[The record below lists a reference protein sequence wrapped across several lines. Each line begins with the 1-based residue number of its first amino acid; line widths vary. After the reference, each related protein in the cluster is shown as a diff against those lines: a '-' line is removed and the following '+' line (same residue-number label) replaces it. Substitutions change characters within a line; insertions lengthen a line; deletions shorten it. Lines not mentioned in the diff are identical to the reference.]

1 MTAPAETANESP
13 NRAWII
19 GVAGILII
27 LLGAGAAALPMLD
40 RLSGTRV
47 VGSLLFAAGLI
58 ELIAGTV
65 RKPTR
70 AYAMLA
76 GALTMAAGLL
86 FLFNRTGY
94 FFPTVTIVTGWL
106 ILRSLVLLVAYRF
119 AQGSVRLWLGLAA
132 ATEFLLGA
140 LLLVGLSISA
150 LVVSLFGPTPALVA
164 SFSWVLALS
173 FVVTGV
179 LLLEV
184 ASCERETAD

>member
-1 MTAPAETANESP
+1 MGNGAR
-13 NRAWII
+13 NRALLI
-19 GVAGILII
+19 GAAGILII
-27 LLGAGAAALPMLD
+27 LLGAGAALLPMLD
-40 RLSGTRV
+40 RVSGTRV
-47 VGSLLFAAGLI
+47 VGSLLFVAGFI
-58 ELIAGTV
+58 ELLAGTL

-70 AYAMLA
+70 VYAMLA
-76 GALTMAAGLL
+76 GGLTMGAGLL

-106 ILRSLVLLVAYRF
+106 LLRSLVLLIANRM

-132 ATEFLLGA
+132 ATDFLLGA

-173 FVVTGV
+173 FVVTGT
-179 LLLEV
+179 LLVEV
-184 ASCERETAD
+184 ASCERESAD